1 MLNIFRTKY
10 DHNTQYN
17 TPNKTNK
24 EHKMTLKELGFNEID
39 HEALAKTDTP
49 YKIYA
54 ELLDETAQNQF
65 EDVLNEPYVTRGAL
79 MPDAHAGY
87 TMPIGAVCATKDVV
101 VTQFVCFDIGCG
113 MCAYKTD
120 YTKQE
125 VETHAGEIYDAIVE
139 HIPLGSRK
147 HKNHQ
152 PLKHNLELSPFAA
165 SVLNSIGFKQLGTL
179 GGGNHFIEVG
189 YGADEKAWIVIH
201 SGSRGFG
208 HKIASHY
215 MIQAFLQK
223 HDQEDELSTRLDEF
237 SKRNVGFKDN
247 NPEGF
252 EKALLKFKHKQ
263 MLELNKKIRSD
274 DIKEICGL
282 DANSTLGKE
291 YILDQ
296 NFALNFAVENRKL
309 MIERIH
315 TQMNAILGGEY
326 TFKAE
331 DETRFINRNHNHAD
345 YNEVSKEWIHRKG
358 ATHAEIGMRGVIPG
372 NMRDGSFI
380 VLGRGNAEAL
390 NSSSHGAGRVMSRKK
405 AKANVK
411 LEDFEAAMQGITG
424 TVDENTLD
432 ESPFA
437 YKDIFEVMRLQD
449 ELVDVV
455 EHIKVL
461 INVKDNSKTK
471 Y

>member
-1 MLNIFRTKY
+1 MN
-10 DHNTQYN
+10 
-17 TPNKTNK
+17 
-24 EHKMTLKELGFNEID
+24 LKELGFNEID
-39 HEALAKTDTP
+39 HEALAKTGTP

-54 ELLDETAQNQF
+54 ELLDETAQKQF
-65 EDVLNEPYVTRGAL
+65 EDVLGESYVTRGAL

-87 TMPIGAVCATKDVV
+87 TMPIGAVCATKDMVV
-101 VTQFVCFDIGCG
+101 PQFVGFDIGCG

-120 YTKQE
+120 YTKTE
-125 VETHAGEIYDAIVE
+125 VEAHAIEIYNAIVE
-139 HIPLGSRK
+139 RIPLGSRK

-152 PLKHNLELSPFAA
+152 ALKSDLPLTPFAA
-165 SVLNSIGFKQLGTL
+165 SILNSTGLKQLGTL

-215 MIQAFLQK
+215 MIQAYLEK
-223 HDQEDELSTRLDEF
+223 HDQEDELASRLDEF
-237 SKRNVGFKDN
+237 TKRNVGFKEN

-263 MLELNKKIRSD
+263 MLELNKKIRPD

-282 DANSTLGKE
+282 DVNTTLGKE
-291 YILDQ
+291 YIIDQ
-296 NFALNFAVENRKL
+296 NFALNFALENRKL
-309 MIERIH
+309 MIARIH
-315 TQMNAILGGEY
+315 EAMNDIMGGGY
-326 TFKAE
+326 DFKVE

-345 YNEVSKEWIHRKG
+345 YDKVSKEWIHRKG
-358 ATHAEIGMRGVIPG
+358 ATHAEVGMRGVIPG
-372 NMRDGSFI
+372 NMRDGSF
-380 VLGRGNAEAL
+380 VVVGKGNADAL

-405 AKANVK
+405 ARAHVNM
-411 LEDFEAAMQGITG
+411 EDFKASMQGITG

-461 INVKDNSKTK
+461 INVKDNSKGK